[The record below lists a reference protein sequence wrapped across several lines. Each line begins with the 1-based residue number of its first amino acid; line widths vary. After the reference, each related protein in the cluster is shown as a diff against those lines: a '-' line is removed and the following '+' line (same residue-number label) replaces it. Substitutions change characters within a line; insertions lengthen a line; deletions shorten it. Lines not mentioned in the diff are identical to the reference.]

1 MACRRGAVGGA
12 AGFDAASLDFG
23 CPTKHPARRQA
34 PLFDTQHCGGA
45 TRRDARVAVVPVS
58 ALPAARRRT
67 AAHSGRPRACPP
79 LYKRHVAPNLF

>member
-1 MACRRGAVGGA
+1 MTCRRGAVGGA
-12 AGFDAASLDFG
+12 AGFDAASLGFG
-23 CPTKHPARRQA
+23 RPTKHPARRQA

-45 TRRDARVAVVPVS
+45 ARRGARVAVVPVS

-67 AAHSGRPRACPP
+67 AARSGRPRACPP